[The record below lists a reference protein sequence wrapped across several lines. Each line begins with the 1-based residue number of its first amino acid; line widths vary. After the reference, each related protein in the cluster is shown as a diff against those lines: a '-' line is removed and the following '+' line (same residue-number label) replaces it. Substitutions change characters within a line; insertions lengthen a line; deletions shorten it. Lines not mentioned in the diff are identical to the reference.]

1 MMGKK
6 LLIALALSAILT
18 GCSQKQRPDPNLSIG
33 FEGRSISIAPYFKDF
48 PYTYSYISKDGGK
61 LLVFKASETQSLQ
74 TIDISKGA
82 DLRDAKDVIDIDF
95 AKRNCW
101 SPYYNSS
108 DGYVYWEGDEKN
120 DEIVNLYRT
129 VPGSNKSERLT
140 DVPYIYSLGFSP
152 DGSKVAYVGRMAQ
165 YENRLDELHI
175 LDLKTLK
182 DTLVCKDTPE
192 YRFSWGEI
200 SWQPEG
206 KGLLLLALKGVD
218 RTYTNVIY
226 VDLATGKQTVITD
239 PSKRGSLSRTVV
251 MSDWYDEDK
260 AFFISDQDGYNNLY
274 SFSLSSGKTEQF
286 TRYTMDIEAAGYV
299 TAGRDKCVFALQKNP
314 IESRMI
320 VLNPSD
326 GKEVSV
332 ATSPLDLSFGTAR
345 DNYALMTAAGTTTKF
360 QLLKAS
366 VTSEGIAVE
375 TIMDTPAEVQKKLIH
390 SSVERLEIPTFDVD
404 SATGKQRILHA
415 YLYKPE
421 NPLPPEKRILLVESF
436 YGGMNSYNAEYQVYA
451 DAGMYVLSA
460 APRGSAGFGR
470 DFAAMNDGDLGGNE
484 TIDMITVSKYVA
496 SKLNIPSERVGVFGM
511 SHGGYETMRLM
522 TFPGSVNGHEASFP
536 FGFGMEA
543 AGFCDMNWI
552 YRHTNI
558 PDWITLEG
566 GDPADSVKYAE
577 RSPINYADKITGP
590 LLLIH
595 GTNDNRVDIGGSS
608 MMAEKL
614 DSLGKPYKFVK
625 FEGQGH
631 GYKGLDNQIKF
642 YSESL
647 GFIEDYVLSKKK

>member
-226 VDLATGKQTVITD
+226 VDL
-239 PSKRGSLSRTVV
+239 
-251 MSDWYDEDK
+251 
-260 AFFISDQDGYNNLY
+260 
-274 SFSLSSGKTEQF
+274 
-286 TRYTMDIEAAGYV
+286 
-299 TAGRDKCVFALQKNP
+299 
-314 IESRMI
+314 
-320 VLNPSD
+320 
-326 GKEVSV
+326 
-332 ATSPLDLSFGTAR
+332 
-345 DNYALMTAAGTTTKF
+345 
-360 QLLKAS
+360 
-366 VTSEGIAVE
+366 
-375 TIMDTPAEVQKKLIH
+375 
-390 SSVERLEIPTFDVD
+390 
-404 SATGKQRILHA
+404 ATGKQRILHA

>member
-1 MMGKK
+1 MGKK

-239 PSKRGSLSRTVV
+239 PSKRGSLSGTVV

-451 DAGMYVLSA
+451 DSGMYVLSA